1 MVQQLQKGLA
11 THTGREVY
19 LDGVLFSG
27 GQTQRLMLAR
37 ALYKNS
43 PILLLDEPTAAL
55 DPLAEND
62 IYLKYHEMTEGKTSL
77 FISHRLASTR
87 FCDRILYLEH
97 GAILEEGTHEEL
109 LQAGGAYAQLFDTQS
124 RYYQEGRDF

>member
-1 MVQQLQKGLA
+1 MGFIKVPLIAILPFSVFQKLGRLVLWEDLITSSLQF
-11 THTGREVY
+11 TE
-19 LDGVLFSG
+19 
-27 GQTQRLMLAR
+27 TQA
-37 ALYKNS
+37 
-43 PILLLDEPTAAL
+43 
-55 DPLAEND
+55 
-62 IYLKYHEMTEGKTSL
+62 L